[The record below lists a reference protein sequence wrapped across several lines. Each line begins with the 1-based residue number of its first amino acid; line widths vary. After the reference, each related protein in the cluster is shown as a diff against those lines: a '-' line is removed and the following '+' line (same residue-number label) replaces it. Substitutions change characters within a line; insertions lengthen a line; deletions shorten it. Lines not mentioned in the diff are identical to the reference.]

1 MRNTNDTA
9 AYHSIFWFASDNV
22 GHILVA
28 DSSEGSV
35 PSFVKED
42 ETRTEKLSRILTN
55 KNAIEHLHHNSMPI
69 DQLASKGYFCF
80 RCDDF
85 DGTLYHLV
93 AKPDCPMH
101 IRDLDAEAQ
110 RLLNMQKVPF
120 VIENTD
126 HFTIDK

>member
-1 MRNTNDTA
+1 MRITNYTA
-9 AYHSIFWFASDNV
+9 AYHSIFWFAVDNA

-35 PSFVKED
+35 PSFVEED
-42 ETRTEKLSRILTN
+42 ETRTEKLSRILAN

-69 DQLASKGYFCF
+69 DQLASKGYFYF
-80 RCDDF
+80 RGDDF

-93 AKPDCPMH
+93 AKPDSPMN

-120 VIENTD
+120 IIENTD